1 MRRRPDEAPFRRRSA
16 SRIAIMLLVAGVS
29 APALGQQVFHCF
41 FDSSRDDVSPRC
53 TQIVEDFVMQYA
65 RAFGPLDDPGIVEL
79 PYVTVEG
86 HADTLEAMRDGLG
99 LSERRARAV
108 AEELVNKGLPRWVLT
123 IRWFGAEDL
132 MVPTPRATGDPHNR
146 RVRFLVR

>member
-1 MRRRPDEAPFRRRSA
+1 MSGRSGA
-16 SRIAIMLLVAGVS
+16 CLAALLFFAGPNV
-29 APALGQQVFHCF
+29 PAFGQQQFHCF
-41 FDSSRDDVSPRC
+41 FDRSSHEISRRC

-65 RAFGPLDDPGIVEL
+65 RAFGPLDDPTIVER

-86 HADTLEAMRDGLG
+86 HADTLEATRDGLR

-123 IRWFGAEDL
+123 LRWSGAEDL
-132 MVPTPRATGDPHNR
+132 LIPTPPGTNEPQNR